1 MRYLPYLIII
11 AVVLLGILSNSW
23 YLTTFRNRLGS
34 FLFFLNVLMSLMV
47 FALVI
52 YLIGLDYSTSTKLW
66 AIIGLV
72 AIDGV
77 VTICMYKSKA

>member
-1 MRYLPYLIII
+1 
-11 AVVLLGILSNSW
+11 
-23 YLTTFRNRLGS
+23 
-34 FLFFLNVLMSLMV
+34 MSLVV

-52 YLIGLDYSTSTKLW
+52 YLTGLDYSTSTKLW

-77 VTICMYKSKA
+77 VTICMYKRKA